1 MIEIKLKPCPF
12 CGSEDIYK
20 THSEEIPFGTKNPE
34 IFCNTCK
41 AIFAVE
47 DDSPYLNCDEDF
59 KYRREKTAEAWN
71 KRAERHGHWETYE
84 SEKTYADF
92 SFWSVKA
99 LSCSECKRL
108 VLNSSDYCPH
118 CGARMD
124 GD

>member
-1 MIEIKLKPCPF
+1 MSEIKLEPCPF
-12 CGSEDIYK
+12 CGGEAELKDMTFEIEGMNVGK
-20 THSEEIPFGTKNPE
+20 TYFVECENGCMEYFKTRKE
-34 IFCNTCK
+34 
-41 AIFAVE
+41 AV
-47 DDSPYLNCDEDF
+47 
-59 KYRREKTAEAWN
+59 EAWN

-118 CGARMD
+118 CGARMEKSI
-124 GD
+124 